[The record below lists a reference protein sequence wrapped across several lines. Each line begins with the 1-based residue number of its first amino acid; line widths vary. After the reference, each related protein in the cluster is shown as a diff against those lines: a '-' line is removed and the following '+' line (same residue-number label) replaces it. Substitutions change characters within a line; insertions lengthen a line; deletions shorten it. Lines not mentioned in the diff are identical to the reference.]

1 MLLTS
6 FLNRCLGWVLKLVL
20 VTMGLVLAVSLMAAA
35 LIVLLVSLIKS
46 LLTGQKPAP
55 AAVFG
60 RFQRLSA
67 HTIWPGAPRP
77 EAVPQKPGIGEVV
90 DVEAREIG
98 GNADRKDAT
107 QAPK

>member
-1 MLLTS
+1 MTP

-20 VTMGLVLAVSLMAAA
+20 AALGLIFAVSLLAAA
-35 LIVLLVSLIKS
+35 LIVLLVSLVKS
-46 LLTGQKPAP
+46 LLTGRKPAP

-60 RFQRLSA
+60 RFQRLSPY
-67 HTIWPGAPRP
+67 TIWPAASGP
-77 EAVPQKPGIGEVV
+77 EAVPQKPGMGEVV

-98 GNADRKDAT
+98 GNSDRKDAI